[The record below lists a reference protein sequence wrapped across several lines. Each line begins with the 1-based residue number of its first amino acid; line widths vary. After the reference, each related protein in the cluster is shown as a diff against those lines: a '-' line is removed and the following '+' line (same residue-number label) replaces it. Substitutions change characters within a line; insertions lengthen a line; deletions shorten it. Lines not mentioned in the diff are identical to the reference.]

1 MPLTNAQIGALGAGA
16 GGLLS
21 GAGNVVS
28 TVLAN
33 RANRKLAEY
42 SYEQQRQMIAE
53 QNAYNSPVQQMA
65 RYAEAGLNPNL
76 IYGSGQ
82 ASAGNQSQIAK
93 YDAPRMDAP
102 NVELGV
108 TGALQMALAYRQA
121 EADIALKQEQAY
133 AQKMLGL
140 GYQQDYYQKQ
150 VETAVKSMQA
160 GLKTPS
166 GVWSQDELEQ
176 IRHGNRLRHYDLEI
190 SGMQAAQALQAAQTA
205 VSRLN
210 AREKQ
215 FFYDKILPLQETL
228 LFLQAKGES
237 YEVIRKKIV
246 AETERMYRM
255 SGIGSNPFRAGYVLG
270 GVLGDKLREIW
281 QDAMDK

>member
-28 TVLAN
+28 TLLTN

-42 SYEQQRQMIAE
+42 SYDQQRQMIAE

-65 RYAEAGLNPNL
+65 RYAEAGLNPHL

-93 YDAPRMDAP
+93 YDAPRMEAP
-102 NVELGV
+102 DVNLGV
-108 TGALQMALAYRQA
+108 SGAMQMALAYRQA
-121 EADIALKQEQAY
+121 HADIALKEEQAY
-133 AQKMLGL
+133 AQRMLGL

-160 GLKTPS
+160 GLKIPA
-166 GVWSQDELEQ
+166 GIWSQDDLDQ
-176 IRHGNRLRHYDLEI
+176 IRQGNRLRHYDLEI
-190 SGMQAAQALQAAQTA
+190 SGMQAQQALQSAQTA
-205 VSRLN
+205 LSRLN

-215 FFYDKILPLQETL
+215 FVIDNLQPLELRIMEAREAGLSLDNVYKEIENDL
-228 LFLQAKGES
+228 LEAQRRVGMGTQAGQ
-237 YEVIRKKIV
+237 
-246 AETERMYRM
+246 
-255 SGIGSNPFRAGYVLG
+255 VLVSLLR
-270 GVLGDKLREIW
+270 VLVGK
-281 QDAMDK
+281 